1 MVIFTHLIHGRRVAF
16 WGVAL
21 SWFLGFSILGQSFTA
36 QWESAETVAAGEPAV
51 LQLVF
56 TDCGQVSPPT
66 LPNIDNAITQ
76 YAGQSQELRI
86 INGVRS
92 SSVIHRYSITP
103 KGAGTV
109 TIPAITVTV
118 EGQKLTSRPLR
129 LQVGKGFDSSEI
141 GTLSLEVPKSDV
153 YVGETIPV
161 SIRFQFRHNPA
172 RQEPPSLKMDGFL
185 RGRQTSQEGHSE
197 NINGEAMGVARWTMA
212 VTAVKAGDLELGP
225 AEFQTIYVFQSRRR
239 RGGPFDDPFFGQF
252 LGGNEQRQ
260 INFQSEPVR
269 LHVVPPPTAGRPPQF
284 NGAVG
289 RFRMEISAS
298 PTNVSVGDPITVKI
312 RVTGRGSFDGLS
324 LPELPSDS
332 GFQAYPGTN
341 SFEPSD
347 ALGLEGVK
355 TFEKVLVPERANLR
369 ELTLPSLAYWD
380 PSAKRYGLAEA
391 RSLPLNVRP
400 GLNAAIPGG
409 PSPAALSGTNPPPL
423 NPNTDLRPLK
433 PDLGRFVQW
442 SAPMVTRGWYYG
454 GLAFPPLAAVLFS
467 TFRWWQRRPKDRSG
481 DLLSRRRSEVRAS
494 LEAMKQFA
502 ETRNAEK
509 CYQAANRALQEQLGI
524 LLGKTGGAY
533 TEEIIETALVP
544 RGLNAESAE
553 ALRDLFQASA
563 RARFAGDPSVVEL
576 DRICQEAQQA
586 VRELQKLEGL
596 T

>member
-1 MVIFTHLIHGRRVAF
+1 MVNFTHSMDRRRVAL
-16 WGVAL
+16 WAVL
-21 SWFLGFSILGQSFTA
+21 VSWLLGFSILGQSFTA
-36 QWESAETVAAGEPAV
+36 QWEAAETVAAGESAM

-66 LPNIDNAITQ
+66 LPPVDNAITQ

-86 INGVRS
+86 VNGVRS

-109 TIPAITVTV
+109 TIPSLTVTV

-141 GTLSLEVPKSDV
+141 GTLSLEVPKSVV

-212 VTAVKAGDLELGP
+212 ITAVKAGDLELGP

-269 LHVVPPPTAGRPPQF
+269 LHVIPPPTAGRPPQF

-289 RFRMEISAS
+289 RFRMEITAS
-298 PTNVSVGDPITVKI
+298 PTNVSVGDPITVKVK
-312 RVTGRGSFDGLS
+312 VTGRGSFDGLS
-324 LPELPSDS
+324 LPELPADS

-355 TFEKVLVPERANLR
+355 TFEQVLVPERATLR
-369 ELTLPSLAYWD
+369 ELTLPPLAYWD
-380 PSAKRYGLAEA
+380 PTAKRYGLAEA

-400 GLNAAIPGG
+400 SLNAAIPGG
-409 PSPAALSGTNPPPL
+409 PSPAALSGTNPPPQ
-423 NPNTDLRPLK
+423 NPNSELRPLK
-433 PDLGRFVQW
+433 PDLGKLVQW
-442 SAPMVTRGWYYG
+442 TAPIVSQGWYYG
-454 GLAFPPLAAVLFS
+454 AVAFPPLAAVAFS
-467 TFRWWQRRPKDRSG
+467 TFRWWQRRPKDLSE
-481 DLLSRRRSEVRAS
+481 DLLSMRRSEVRAN
-494 LEAMKQFA
+494 LEAMKRFA
-502 ETRNAEK
+502 ESRQAED

-524 LLGKTGGAY
+524 LLGQLGGAY
-533 TEEIIETALVP
+533 TEEIIESALVP
-544 RGLNAESAE
+544 RGLKAE
-553 ALRDLFQASA
+553 AADSLRDLFHASA

-576 DRICQEAQQA
+576 DRICQEAEQS
-586 VRELQKLEGL
+586 VRELQLLEGRP
-596 T
+596 